1 MNELRKGFK
10 TEEEAIAFRET
21 IVGDYEIVGLY
32 EGNFPGP
39 AFAYFLRKI
48 EHGN

>member
-10 TEEEAIAFRET
+10 TFEEAIAFKET

-32 EGNFPGP
+32 EGTFPGP
-39 AFAYFLRKI
+39 AFAYFLKEI